1 MSESIVVGEITLIQV
16 DMTLDLRCEEE
27 QMPEKI
33 TINLEPVDLG
43 RIDVLVDQGLY
54 ANRTDLIRTAIRTQ
68 LARHEQVI
76 DDVTV
81 KQSFA
86 VGVMHLGRSELEQ
99 HRADGERISVKVI
112 GMLHIASDVDTSL
125 VRETIESVV
134 VHGVFR
140 APDEV
145 KALFL

>member
-1 MSESIVVGEITLIQV
+1 MLVQV
-16 DMTLDLRCEEE
+16 DVTLDLACEEE
-27 QMPEKI
+27 HMPEKI

-43 RIDVLVDQGLY
+43 RIGVLVDQGLY
-54 ANRTDLIRTAIRTQ
+54 ANRTDLIRTAIRNQ
-68 LARHEQVI
+68 LARHERII

-81 KQSFA
+81 EQSFA

-99 HRADGERISVKVI
+99 HRADGERTSVRVI

-125 VRETIESVV
+125 ARETIQSIV

-145 KALFL
+145 KALFP